1 MVEFSCEK
9 NANCF
14 SMYTLVK
21 AFLDNVLG
29 YGARRKRMDPSCSFV
44 TCNKLKC
51 IASNWDF
58 DLQIAVYN
66 KYILGN
72 SHIIKIA
79 MYGTLF
85 VLFEVSKHCHNYKR
99 VVL

>member
-58 DLQIAVYN
+58 GCFNMSVYG
-66 KYILGN
+66 LEQPFGPVRA
-72 SHIIKIA
+72 SVFCA
-79 MYGTLF
+79 ASCQLPPAT
-85 VLFEVSKHCHNYKR
+85 
-99 VVL
+99 